1 MFVASGPKK
10 PVLSKISYAGHVSV
24 GQIVQTPDK
33 VVIFAE
39 MVHDARIV
47 RLDGQHLPPQIRAWK
62 GIRLGT
68 GTATRWLSKR
78 PISRI
83 RPDFKDRLS
92 I

>member
-10 PVLSKISYAGHVSV
+10 PVLSKISYAGHVSA

-47 RLDGQHLPPQIRAWK
+47 RLDSHQIRAWK